1 MKEEFNMGKLI
12 DNRLQQ
18 MNTIL
23 NPSLSPTANN
33 YQQYAQSLL
42 QQKIDSEWA
51 YAPNKYTIQEEL
63 ERGSKI
69 FTNTEVRLGHVVDK
83 PSTSSRSSSILG
95 DDIRNIIFSNISH
108 QYGLGYM
115 YQFDD
120 NYWLCNFSD
129 KYRYNTASCTIRRCN
144 NTLNWYDVDEN
155 GKTILIQEPC
165 IVDYNLLRDR
175 ITFDDMNLLNGDA
188 HIMVQNNQIT
198 KKIFNNQR
206 FIFDGQVFKL
216 QSVNN
221 FIREKTM
228 VKGSAPLLYFNAYKD
243 EIASDD
249 DLVNNIANGLNI
261 TPNTS
266 NIVIDPIINKI
277 FVNNTKTFS
286 VYKNVN
292 GVNQSDTFTITAS
305 EVPSEYYTLNIIDGN
320 HFSITNNEQYLDNDL
335 VITCIDNVDS
345 SVQKF
350 NVELGGAW

>member
-1 MKEEFNMGKLI
+1 MKVGFNMGKLI

-18 MNTIL
+18 INTIL

-33 YQQYAQSLL
+33 YQQYGTNML
-42 QQKIDSEWA
+42 QQKINSEWA
-51 YAPNKYTIQEEL
+51 YATNKYTIQEEL
-63 ERGSKI
+63 VRGEKI
-69 FTNTEVRLGHVVDK
+69 FTDVEVRLMHVIDN
-83 PSTSSRSSSILG
+83 PSNSSRSSSILG
-95 DDIRNIIFSNISH
+95 DDERGLLFKNISH

-120 NYWLCNFSD
+120 NYWLCIFSD
-129 KYRYNTASCTIRRCN
+129 KYKYPTASCAVRRCN
-144 NTLNWYDVDEN
+144 NTLNWYNTDEN
-155 GKTILIQEPC
+155 GKIILIQEPC

-175 ITFDDMNLLNGDA
+175 ITFDDINLLNGDL
-188 HIMVQNNQIT
+188 HVVVQNNQIT

-216 QSVNN
+216 QSINN

-228 VKGSAPLLYFNAYKD
+228 IKGSAPLLYFNAYKD
-243 EIASDD
+243 EIAPDD
-249 DLVNNIANGLNI
+249 DLDNDIANGLNV

-277 FVNNTKTFS
+277 FINTTKEFS

-292 GVNQSDTFTITAS
+292 GTNNSDTFTITAS
-305 EVPSEYYTLNIIDGN
+305 EVPNANYTLNIIDDN
-320 HFSITNNEQYLDNDL
+320 HFSITNNEQYFDNDL